1 MERPVQIAVTRFG
14 VNFFMGD
21 EIQVTVTKEDIATKR
36 VLSTYWLS
44 KVALE
49 REEAEAQG
57 LVYVEP
63 DQMILAGRIVGFEPD
78 VPAHDD
84 EERFIIIKQELEG
97 NETEFFQ
104 IEFNYFLQLIDQVP
118 PYVVL
123 MTKPLFHYGVSYTNR
138 FTGKASKFVF
148 VTPGRDS
155 ETGQYM
161 YAIETVHGD
170 GRIEYDFQA
179 ESALL
184 KAFNSTEFIE
194 TFL

>member
-21 EIQVTVTKEDIATKR
+21 EVEVTVTKEDILARR

-44 KVALE
+44 KVSLE

-57 LVYVEP
+57 IPYEEP

-104 IEFNYFLQLIDQVP
+104 VEFNYFLHLIDQVP
-118 PYVVL
+118 PLVVL
-123 MTKPLFHYGVSYTNR
+123 KTKPLFHYGVSYTNR
-138 FTGKASKFVF
+138 FTGKASKFIF
-148 VTPGRDS
+148 VTPGRDTT
-155 ETGQYM
+155 TGQYM
-161 YAIETVHGD
+161 YTIETVFGD
-170 GRIEYDFQA
+170 GRVEYGFQP
-179 ESALL
+179 ESTLI
-184 KAFNSTEFIE
+184 KEFNSTEYIE
-194 TFL
+194 SFL